1 MQERTSLPEKRGN
14 HSLRAILD
22 GSPAPPHP
30 KSSAAEGSRGLS
42 GEEEREGELRASI
55 RSGGGSQV
63 RRACSGGRIA
73 GGRRRERERRRRWRG
88 GISSSDFSPHDGREQ
103 SRSSSRPRSIEP
115 SAQKAHGRVVSL
127 GQGRPNKPRPRL
139 AAAIAQ
145 PCSYSSSG
153 RRHRRHSCPPRR
165 PRSRRRARPP
175 RRPRSHRQAAVLS

>member
-1 MQERTSLPEKRGN
+1 MPPQQLKGRKRRGRGRRRSESDHPPASASSKLLQPSEKRGN

-103 SRSSSRPRSIEP
+103 SSRSI
-115 SAQKAHGRVVSL
+115 
-127 GQGRPNKPRPRL
+127 
-139 AAAIAQ
+139 
-145 PCSYSSSG
+145 
-153 RRHRRHSCPPRR
+153 
-165 PRSRRRARPP
+165 RPP
-175 RRPRSHRQAAVLS
+175 RKRTTAS

>member
-1 MQERTSLPEKRGN
+1 MPPQQLKGRKRRGRGRRRSESDHPPASASSKLLEPSEKRGN

-88 GISSSDFSPHDGREQ
+88 GGIFGGLDSDTLLLCSCSST
-103 SRSSSRPRSIEP
+103 
-115 SAQKAHGRVVSL
+115 
-127 GQGRPNKPRPRL
+127 
-139 AAAIAQ
+139 AAW
-145 PCSYSSSG
+145 
-153 RRHRRHSCPPRR
+153 
-165 PRSRRRARPP
+165 
-175 RRPRSHRQAAVLS
+175 AVGSQNHTI

>member
-30 KSSAAEGSRGLS
+30 KSSAAEGRRRLA
-42 GEEEREGELRASI
+42 GEEDREGELRASI

-88 GISSSDFSPHDGREQ
+88 GGIFGGLDSDTLLLCSCSSTAAWAVGSQNHTIWNG
-103 SRSSSRPRSIEP
+103 
-115 SAQKAHGRVVSL
+115 
-127 GQGRPNKPRPRL
+127 RPRL
-139 AAAIAQ
+139 RACLAGSCRAQ
-145 PCSYSSSG
+145 RG
-153 RRHRRHSCPPRR
+153 PRLAYLGNICKR
-165 PRSRRRARPP
+165 K
-175 RRPRSHRQAAVLS
+175 